1 MVDVNSEREIE
12 DERKKEDRNIQ
23 IENDRKK
30 DKQID
35 GWLDRQINKLYGQIS
50 QKFKIISLNF

>member
-35 GWLDRQINKLYGQIS
+35 GWLDRQIDR
-50 QKFKIISLNF
+50 